1 MKKIVIITVLSFII
15 LSCENKRERVR
26 RDGEPDV
33 VLVKTEDDEMNIAIE
48 NAKKTFKTDFHKALL
63 SKNPDFSN
71 FVIKQRFDVANGGGE
86 HIWIGDIVFDKGE
99 YQGIIQNNPMEPIN
113 VKLGDKVFV
122 DIDNLSDWMYYD
134 KNIVK
139 GAFTVKVLRK
149 NMTYE
154 EKKQMDSEGLI
165 YE

>member
-1 MKKIVIITVLSFII
+1 
-15 LSCENKRERVR
+15 
-26 RDGEPDV
+26 
-33 VLVKTEDDEMNIAIE
+33 
-48 NAKKTFKTDFHKALL
+48 
-63 SKNPDFSN
+63 
-71 FVIKQRFDVANGGGE
+71 
-86 HIWIGDIVFDKGE
+86 
-99 YQGIIQNNPMEPIN
+99 MEPIN
-113 VKLGDKVFV
+113 VKFGDKVFV